1 MKLHGKSCSKQI
13 TLISFLS
20 LIMIVTNE
28 CIFAGDAL
36 PVKLKAPNSQE
47 TYPVFPQML
56 DKKPNIP
63 SPFVSKEGDEF
74 IVICTSKN
82 QYSIV
87 PVTLTNKGSTDSKVR
102 SWGILTGNQLH
113 INEDDFPSLNKHG
126 LHDEKHLKGIQEIT
140 WKPVDYISEQA
151 RPKELSMT
159 GFISEQEDVVS
170 VLICDNRIMSRLGLN
185 HQQTARCLFHI
196 YNLIVQVYK
205 HGQAQAHWDHREFI
219 RWKNYEKMSEIRHV
233 FYNRQK
239 ISITIALSIGFQN
252 SIFNDEIRG
261 TLQIDLAREL
271 KPNEEKLLKKKYGHL
286 RKNQFEKMIKKITHL
301 HFSEMAPYYIMRY
314 GFYEGHT
321 EYRAEPIAIAW
332 LFGIKSLEDI
342 ERAFSGRLYET
353 LTEQFTKETIK

>member
-1 MKLHGKSCSKQI
+1 MKLNGKSCSRQI
-13 TLISFLS
+13 TLTIFLS
-20 LIMIVTNE
+20 LIMVVSNE
-28 CIFAGDAL
+28 CIFAGDGQ
-36 PVKLKAPNSQE
+36 PVKVKAPNSEE

-56 DKKPNIP
+56 DKEPNIP
-63 SPFVSKEGDEF
+63 SPFVSKEGNEF

-87 PVTLTNKGSTDSKVR
+87 PVTLSNIGSTDSKVR

-113 INEDDFPSLNKHG
+113 IDEDDFPSLKKDG
-126 LHDEKHLKGIQEIT
+126 LHDEKHLKGIHRIT
-140 WKPVDYISEQA
+140 WRPVDYISEVGH
-151 RPKELSMT
+151 PNELSVA
-159 GFISEQEDVVS
+159 GFMSEQEDIVS
-170 VLICDNRIMSRLGLN
+170 VLIGDNRIVSRLGLN

-196 YNLIVQVYK
+196 YNLIVEVYK
-205 HGQAQAHWDHREFI
+205 HGEAEAHSYREFV
-219 RWKNYEKMSEIRHV
+219 RWKNYEKMCEVRHV

-239 ISITIALSIGFQN
+239 VPITIRLSVGFQY

-261 TLQIDLAREL
+261 TLMIDLAREL
-271 KPNEEKLLKKKYGHL
+271 KPNEEKLLKNKYGHL
-286 RKNQFEKMIKKITHL
+286 RKDQFEKMIKSITHIL
-301 HFSEMAPYYIMRY
+301 FSEMEPYYIMRY

-342 ERAFSGRLYET
+342 EKAFSGRLYET